1 MRYVPPHY
9 RASGF
14 LAPLWRP
21 LRAVALFGGLLLCGH
36 AQAQTA
42 PSPDLPALYVQAL
55 QAMAQNQPDLAQ
67 SLLQSVVQQHPELAG
82 AWLDLAWL
90 AVGQGRFPEADEYL
104 IALEQK
110 FTPLPPEIATVLGRL
125 RARIDAHLLPA
136 QAPTQDA
143 VQVGQTALVIG
154 AGYEDN
160 ANSGLQMST
169 ITLTTPYGDATLNV
183 DPASQ
188 PKSASYLRLGVVHQ
202 QNQAWLDGQLRWQV
216 QAQAR
221 QYDVLSQFNNTE
233 ILPQVTLQHPELPG
247 LLTLGWQAIW
257 LNSQATY
264 QAPIVRWQLDTALAA
279 CTGRQQMQAEERQ
292 YLQATHLDSHWV
304 SYRSTW
310 QCPSLAPLAQAHM
323 QLAQESASHTNRPG
337 GDTLHLSVGLQKEWL
352 APLGLDGH
360 TLQAKADWLQSQDSD
375 SYTSLLDNG
384 KPRRLSR
391 FDAQLIWS
399 GPLAGESTWRWS
411 ISANVNRQES
421 NIAFFNQRNF
431 SLETSVW
438 RSW

>member
-1 MRYVPPHY
+1 MCSPTN
-9 RASGF
+9 
-14 LAPLWRP
+14 
-21 LRAVALFGGLLLCGH
+21 
-36 AQAQTA
+36 AQTT
-42 PSPDLPALYVQAL
+42 PTPELPALYLQAL
-55 QAMAQNQPDLAQ
+55 QAIAQNQPDVAQ
-67 SLLQSVVQQHPELAG
+67 GLLQAVVQQHPDLAG

-90 AVGQGRFPEADEYL
+90 AIGQGRYPEADEYL

-110 FTPLPPEIATVLGRL
+110 FTPLPPEIETVLVRL
-125 RARIDAHLLPA
+125 RARIDAQLLPA
-136 QAPTQDA
+136 QARTEDTAQA
-143 VQVGQTALVIG
+143 GQTALVLG

-160 ANSGLQMST
+160 VNSGLQMST

-183 DPASQ
+183 DPASL
-188 PKSASYLRLGVVHQ
+188 PKSASYVCLGIVHQ

-233 ILPQVTLQHPELPG
+233 ILPQLTLENPALPG
-247 LLTLGWQAIW
+247 QLTVGWQAIW
-257 LNSQATY
+257 LSGQATY

-279 CTGRQQMQAEERQ
+279 CTGRQQLQAEERQ
-292 YLQATHLDSHWV
+292 YLQATHLDSHWL
-304 SYRSTW
+304 SYRSSW
-310 QCPSLAPLAQAHM
+310 QCPGTVPRAQGYV
-323 QLAQESASHTNRPG
+323 QLAQERAVHANRPG
-337 GDTLHLSVGLQKEWL
+337 GDTLHLSLGLQKEWL
-352 APLGLDGH
+352 APLGADGH

-375 SYTSLLDNG
+375 TYTSLLDNG
-384 KPRRLSR
+384 RPRRLSR
-391 FDAQLIWS
+391 VDGQLIWS
-399 GPLAGESTWRWS
+399 GPVPSQSAWHWS

>member
-1 MRYVPPHY
+1 MRHYPPNRRVFVPVP
-9 RASGF
+9 A
-14 LAPLWRP
+14 LWRS
-21 LRAVALFGGLLLCGH
+21 LSTIAWAGVLFVCVH

-42 PSPDLPALYVQAL
+42 PAPQLPAIYNQAL
-55 QAMAQNQPDLAQ
+55 QALAQNQPELAQ

-110 FTPLPPEIATVLGRL
+110 FTPLPPEVEQVVGRL
-125 RARIDAHLLPA
+125 RARIDAQLLTA
-136 QAPTQDA
+136 QARSDNVGQG
-143 VQVGQTALVIG
+143 GQTALVIG

-247 LLTLGWQAIW
+247 LLTLGWRAIW

-264 QAPIVRWQLDTALAA
+264 QAPIVRWQLDTTLAA

-391 FDAQLIWS
+391 FDGQLIWS

>member
-1 MRYVPPHY
+1 MRYVLPHY

-21 LRAVALFGGLLLCGH
+21 LRAVALVGGLLLCGH

-67 SLLQSVVQQHPELAG
+67 SLLQRVVQQHPELAG

-125 RARIDAHLLPA
+125 RARIDTHLLPA
-136 QAPTQDA
+136 QTPTQDA
-143 VQVGQTALVIG
+143 DQGGQTALVIG

-160 ANSGLQMST
+160 ANSGLLMST
-169 ITLTTPYGDATLNV
+169 ITLTTPYGDAILNV

-188 PKSASYLRLGVVHQ
+188 PKSASYVRLGVVHQ
-202 QNQAWLDGQLRWQV
+202 QNQALLDGQLRWQI

-233 ILPQVTLQHPELPG
+233 ILPQVTLDHPALPG
-247 LLTLGWQAIW
+247 QLSMGWQAIW
-257 LNSQATY
+257 LSGQATY

-279 CTGRQQMQAEERQ
+279 CSGRQQLQAEERQ
-292 YLQATHLDSHWV
+292 YLQAPHLDSHWM

-310 QCPSLAPLAQAHM
+310 QCPGAAPLAQAYV
-323 QLAQESASHTNRPG
+323 QLAQERARQANRPG
-337 GDTLHLSVGLQKEWL
+337 GDTLHLSLGLQKEWL
-352 APLGLDGH
+352 APLELDGH

-375 SYTSLLDNG
+375 TYTSLLDNG
-384 KPRRLSR
+384 KPRRLNR
-391 FDAQLIWS
+391 LDGQIIWS
-399 GPLAGESTWRWS
+399 APVPGQNAWRWS
-411 ISANVNRQES
+411 FSANVNRQES

-438 RSW
+438 RGW

>member
-1 MRYVPPHY
+1 MRYVLPHY

-14 LAPLWRP
+14 LALLWRP
-21 LRAVALFGGLLLCGH
+21 LRAVALVGGLLLCGH
-36 AQAQTA
+36 APAQTA
-42 PSPDLPALYVQAL
+42 PSPELPALYVQAL

-67 SLLQSVVQQHPELAG
+67 SLLQRVVQQHPELAG

-110 FTPLPPEIATVLGRL
+110 FTPLPSEIATVLGRL
-125 RARIDAHLLPA
+125 RARIDAQLLPA
-136 QAPTQDA
+136 QTPTQDA
-143 VQVGQTALVIG
+143 HQGGQTALVIG

-160 ANSGLQMST
+160 ANSGLLMST
-169 ITLTTPYGDATLNV
+169 ITLTTPYGDAILNV

-188 PKSASYLRLGVVHQ
+188 PKSASYVRLGVVHQ
-202 QNQAWLDGQLRWQV
+202 QNQALLDGQLRWQI

-221 QYDVLSQFNNTE
+221 QYDVLSQFNTTE
-233 ILPQVTLQHPELPG
+233 ILPQVTLDHPALPG
-247 LLTLGWQAIW
+247 QLTMGWQAIW
-257 LNSQATY
+257 LNGQATY

-279 CTGRQQMQAEERQ
+279 CSGRQQLQAEERQ
-292 YLQATHLDSHWV
+292 YLQAPHLDSHWV

-310 QCPSLAPLAQAHM
+310 QCPGAAPLAQAYM
-323 QLAQESASHTNRPG
+323 QQAQERARQANRPG
-337 GDTLHLSVGLQKEWL
+337 GDTLHLSLGLQKEWL
-352 APLGLDGH
+352 GPLELDGH

-375 SYTSLLDNG
+375 TYTSLLDNG
-384 KPRRLSR
+384 KPRRLNR
-391 FDAQLIWS
+391 LDGQIVWS
-399 GPLAGESTWRWS
+399 APVPGQNAWRWS
-411 ISANVNRQES
+411 FSANVNRQES